1 MRIIACDFDGTLC
14 ENKFPQIGAP
24 NKEVIEKLIEE
35 QKNGSKIILW
45 TCRAEAQVLEA
56 VKWCLEQGLVFDAV
70 NDNLEH
76 VKQYFGCNP
85 RKIYATEYWD
95 DRAITISIKK

>member
-14 ENKFPQIGAP
+14 ENKFPEIGAP
-24 NKEVIEKLIEE
+24 NKEIISRLIDE
-35 QKNGSKIILW
+35 QKNGAKIILW

-56 VKWCLEQGLVFDAV
+56 VNWCAEQGLVFDAV

-76 VKQYFGCNP
+76 VKQYFGSNP